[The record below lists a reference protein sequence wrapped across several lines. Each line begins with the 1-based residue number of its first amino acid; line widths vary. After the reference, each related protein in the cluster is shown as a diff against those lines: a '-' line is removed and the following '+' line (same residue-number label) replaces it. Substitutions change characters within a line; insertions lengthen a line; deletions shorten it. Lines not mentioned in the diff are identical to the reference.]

1 MFHILCFHSLHVLSC
16 TVYTIVLKKSLFLN
30 LNSEKE
36 FGRHHQIVNP
46 AEIKPWLTVYRRQRS
61 LSVKTAFPEP
71 YPVQKRSLSAK
82 NKTRGE
88 ETLQIWANIRLFA
101 M

>member
-36 FGRHHQIVNP
+36 FGRHWTEPSLLTHTLMEKVEITIKLLTP
-46 AEIKPWLTVYRRQRS
+46 AEMKPWLQDSPLYNY
-61 LSVKTAFPEP
+61 K
-71 YPVQKRSLSAK
+71 
-82 NKTRGE
+82 
-88 ETLQIWANIRLFA
+88 I
-101 M
+101 